1 MIKIWDLR
9 VGAAVRTFTG
19 HHQNRHTQ
27 IGFGISNCYRYL
39 ATGSEDRSAYVYDVG
54 SGQLVEKTKNKDH
67 GDSVTD
73 VAINPKF
80 YEWATSSIDGHVRV
94 YRHPAVK
101 MKGKP
106 PSFR

>member
-1 MIKIWDLR
+1 MIKLWDLR

-67 GDSVTD
+67 GDGVTD

>member
-1 MIKIWDLR
+1 M
-9 VGAAVRTFTG
+9 
-19 HHQNRHTQ
+19 
-27 IGFGISNCYRYL
+27 
-39 ATGSEDRSAYVYDVG
+39 YDVG

-73 VAINPKF
+73 AAINPRF

-106 PSFR
+106 PSFKHPGQAERPNVIKLQNVVIEE